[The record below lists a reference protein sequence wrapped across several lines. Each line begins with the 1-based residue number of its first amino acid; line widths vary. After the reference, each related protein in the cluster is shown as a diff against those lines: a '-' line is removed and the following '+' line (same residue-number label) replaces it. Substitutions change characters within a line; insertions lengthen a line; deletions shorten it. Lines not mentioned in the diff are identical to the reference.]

1 MGNKTKSTRNKPRPT
16 ANGIPERRAMSR
28 RAADQ
33 EVIRREE
40 WFRSLIENSLDAIVV
55 LNGDGTPRYTSPSSE
70 RLLGYGPEELNG
82 KKAVENVHPDDM
94 PMATE
99 AFAQLVDDPSRTL
112 HTEVRSRHKDGSWLT
127 LEVVGR
133 NLLDDPR
140 VNGIVVNYRDITE
153 RKQAEEVLRKSEENF
168 RLLVSEVEDYAIFM
182 LDPDGRVAS
191 WNEGARHIKGY
202 SHEEII
208 GKHFSCFYAKEDIEA
223 GKPDRELK
231 TATAQGRFEDE
242 GWRVRK
248 DGSQFLANAVITA
261 FARNCEPSFR
271 TRHPSS

>member
-16 ANGIPERRAMSR
+16 ANGIPERRTMPR

-82 KKAVENVHPDDM
+82 KNTIENVHPDDM

-133 NLLDDPR
+133 NLLDDPK
-140 VNGIVVNYRDITE
+140 VNGIVCNYRDITE
-153 RKQAEEVLRKSEENF
+153 RKQVEESLRESEEEYS
-168 RLLVSEVEDYAIFM
+168 LLVGNLADAVFRYREGVITWCNDRIEEM
-182 LDPDGRVAS
+182 L
-191 WNEGARHIKGY
+191 GY
-202 SHEEII
+202 TTEELI
-208 GKHFSCFYAKEDIEA
+208 GKDVYLFL
-223 GKPDRELK
+223 PDDRI
-231 TATAQGRFEDE
+231 FPVMF
-242 GWRVRK
+242 WV
-248 DGSQFLANAVITA
+248 ANAQL
-261 FARNCEPSFR
+261 
-271 TRHPSS
+271 